1 MQRCNGNTK
10 RMVVVNRQMLEIWLE
25 SQDLL
30 RVSPEPAVKVEAVA
44 KLDRKRTPGMTG
56 MPPFVVCTVFGGGGS
71 RDLQASSATKCNF

>member
-10 RMVVVNRQMLEIWLE
+10 RMVVVNRKMLEIWLE

-44 KLDRKRTPGMTG
+44 KLDRKRTPGMT
-56 MPPFVVCTVFGGGGS
+56 VT
-71 RDLQASSATKCNF
+71 SSAKQGQVTGICRDGKPCK